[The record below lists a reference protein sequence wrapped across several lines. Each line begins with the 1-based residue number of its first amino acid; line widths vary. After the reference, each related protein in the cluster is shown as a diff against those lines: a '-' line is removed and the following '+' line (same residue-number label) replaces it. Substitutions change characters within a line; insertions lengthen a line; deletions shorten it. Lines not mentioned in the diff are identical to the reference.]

1 MKKLVL
7 VLGLVALTVS
17 CKKEDLSPSVEYS
30 SSKDCDCDR
39 IVKVFQYNVVNSAE
53 EGGVSIYAHIWT
65 VNDCSNFN
73 KDTKRNFSNVSLVPK
88 VGECYKMPY

>member
-1 MKKLVL
+1 MRKLVL
-7 VLGLVALTVS
+7 VLGLVAATVS
-17 CKKEDLSPSVEYS
+17 CKKEDVSPSVS
-30 SSKDCDCDR
+30 SASDCNCDR
-39 IVKVFQYNVVNSAE
+39 VVKVFQYNVVNSAK

-73 KDTKRNFSNVSLVPK
+73 KDTKRNFSNSSLVPK